1 MSDDHLQR
9 FATKVVELQERQ
21 KERVDEQMMLEVAKE
36 LGMSEEELL
45 KAKEES
51 RARKTR
57 AQALRSA
64 GNLDQAIE
72 ELDFGHAF
80 NPLDVEIM
88 YMLADALFTRSQR
101 SGNAKAD
108 EEWQRSKDLAL
119 RVIEVAPAHAE
130 APILLNAINNKDPA
144 KKSDNAVPIGIV
156 IGVGVFV
163 LCAIV
168 GLLVLLL

>member
-1 MSDDHLQR
+1 MLRSMSDNHLQR

-21 KERVDEQMMLEVAKE
+21 KERVDEQMMLDVAKE

-51 RARKTR
+51 RQRKTR

-72 ELDFGHAF
+72 ELDFAHAF

-88 YMLADALFTRSQR
+88 FMLADGLFTRSQR
-101 SGNAKAD
+101 
-108 EEWQRSKDLAL
+108 
-119 RVIEVAPAHAE
+119 
-130 APILLNAINNKDPA
+130 
-144 KKSDNAVPIGIV
+144 
-156 IGVGVFV
+156 
-163 LCAIV
+163 
-168 GLLVLLL
+168 